1 MAAGRGELCLGAFC
15 SGVSYSRAIIIVA
28 GGIVMSLSVVQI
40 EANLMRLEAEV
51 AEALRQ
57 IREIKLARELTL
69 EERRAARLE
78 RVRAENER
86 LRPLFDKVFKA
97 LGATGAPIGAEKVQ
111 EMVAACGV
119 NPEDNLGSRGI
130 IEMREERER

>member
-1 MAAGRGELCLGAFC
+1 MRRAGIPTPITPPSPPNRRHRQGRSGQAA
-15 SGVSYSRAIIIVA
+15 
-28 GGIVMSLSVVQI
+28 
-40 EANLMRLEAEV
+40 
-51 AEALRQ
+51 
-57 IREIKLARELTL
+57 KP
-69 EERRAARLE
+69 EERRAARRA

-130 IEMREERER
+130 IEMREEREQ

>member
-1 MAAGRGELCLGAFC
+1 
-15 SGVSYSRAIIIVA
+15 
-28 GGIVMSLSVVQI
+28 MSLSVVQI

-57 IREIKLARELTL
+57 VREIKPAKELTP
-69 EERRAARLE
+69 EERRAARLA

-86 LRPLFDKVFKA
+86 LRPLMDKAFKA
-97 LGATGAPIGAEKVQ
+97 LGATGTPIGAEKVQ

-119 NPEDNLGSRGI
+119 NPEDNLFSRGI
-130 IEMREERER
+130 IEMREEREQ